1 MPTHMMYHEFMSNPT
16 PELLEA
22 FGWWGVD
29 DWETYFTEGECHA
42 LAIAIHE
49 ATGWDIWAV
58 GTGPDFSVEHW
69 EGHVFIAT
77 PDLLALDI
85 TGLSTFEDQE
95 LLWSNQEHAPFHTSV
110 GVLEAVWDPP
120 DLETAR
126 SMVEWTLS
134 NAGLEVPAQAG
145 P

>member
-1 MPTHMMYHEFMSNPT
+1 M
-16 PELLEA
+16 
-22 FGWWGVD
+22 
-29 DWETYFTEGECHA
+29 
-42 LAIAIHE
+42 
-49 ATGWDIWAV
+49 

-77 PDLLALDI
+77 PDLLALGI

-95 LLWSNQEHAPFHTSV
+95 LLWSNLEHAPHYRD
-110 GVLEAVWDPP
+110 W
-120 DLETAR
+120 ETAR